1 MELFDIVRIALKS
14 GILLLLLVLLFRF
27 KKYLRQQIFKQSG
40 SEGYV

>member
-1 MELFDIVRIALKS
+1 MELFDIARIALKS

-27 KKYLRQQIFKQSG
+27 KKYLRQLIFKQSG